1 MELFES
7 EDEVRELIKSKILLI
22 DDFVHDRINDEQFWE
37 GFDNFY
43 YYHCLDGHESDE
55 EDRVILKKYEK
66 KLNLFEYIM
75 QEILGKICSDENSI
89 LEIYIIDGRISRKA
103 ALNEMKEYI
112 NQNKE
117 YFESL
122 IHELKI

>member
-7 EDEVRELIKSKILLI
+7 ENEVREIIRSKILLI
-22 DDFVHDRINDEQFWE
+22 DDFVHDRIDDEQFWE

-43 YYHCLDGHESDE
+43 YENCLDGHESDE
-55 EDRVILKKYEK
+55 EDRLILKKFEMQI
-66 KLNLFEYIM
+66 NLFEYIM
-75 QEILGKICSDENSI
+75 HDIFMKICSDENSV
-89 LEIYIIDGRISRKA
+89 LEIYIIHGRISRKA
-103 ALNEMKEYI
+103 ALIEMKEYI

-122 IHELKI
+122 IDGLKI